1 MELITVVLLAVAT
14 FGAAWCAYQAT
25 RWNSEEAKATRDA
38 TNARIDASRQFGLAT
53 QRVSYDASTIAQYAQ
68 AYADGDQK
76 LLDFIRTNLV
86 RPDFAPILSQWEQ
99 QLKSGGSVDAN
110 LFQNPA
116 YVQQQFGAA
125 NEDDAT
131 AAAATERSE
140 DANENGDAYTV
151 STLLMASALFL
162 TGVTTSFRTN
172 MVRLLLLGLA
182 ALTLSYAAAR
192 LLTLP
197 VA

>member
-1 MELITVVLLAVAT
+1 MELITIVLLALAT
-14 FGAAWCAYQAT
+14 LGAAWCAYQVT
-25 RWNSEEAKATRDA
+25 RWNSEEASAARDS
-38 TNARIDASRQFGLAT
+38 TNARIDASRQFSLAT
-53 QRVSYDASTIAQYAQ
+53 QRVAYDASTIAQYAQ
-68 AYADGDQK
+68 AYAAGDQK

-99 QLKSGGSVDAN
+99 QLQSGGSVDAN
-110 LFQNPA
+110 LFQNPT
-116 YVQQQFGAA
+116 YVQQQFAAA

-131 AAAATERSE
+131 AAAATAVSE
-140 DANENGDAYTV
+140 DANENGDAYTLT
-151 STLLMASALFL
+151 TLLMASALFL
-162 TGVTTSFRTN
+162 TGITTSFRTN
-172 MVRLLLLGLA
+172 MVRIILLGLA